1 MKCSICHMEISKSQI
16 EYGDANPVKRDEN
29 GKIIS
34 RAFHHQC
41 VDALIEKMELE
52 EENKKLEAQEAARYL
67 GSIKSEKKANSSAEN
82 GRLGGR
88 PKKSKDEG
96 EA

>member
-1 MKCSICHMEISKSQI
+1 MEISKSQI
-16 EYGDANPVKRDEN
+16 DYGDANPAKRDQN
-29 GKIIS
+29 GKIIT

-67 GSIKSEKKANSSAEN
+67 GSIKSEKKAKSSAEN
-82 GRLGGR
+82 GKRGGR
-88 PKKSKDEG
+88 PRKKID
-96 EA
+96 